1 MATKIRFGQRQCI
14 LIGLTILLLVS
25 MLLSVNMGALTLS
38 FNTLTSL
45 PFDDPLWQI
54 WLNIRLPRVLLAV
67 IVGMA
72 LATSGVVMQG
82 VFRNPLADAG
92 LLGISSGAALCV
104 GLVIILP
111 ITLPAFISLYSHMLA
126 AFLGGSV
133 ICFIIYGLSYA
144 KHGSTVLLLL
154 AGIAIN
160 ALTASMIGLL
170 SYVSDDQQLRQ
181 LSLWTMGNLA
191 KGQWDAVIIAATLIV
206 PAVLAVVLMS
216 HALNTLQLGDEDAHY
231 LGLNVQKTKR
241 ILMLLSALLIGTSVA
256 VSGIIAFVGLAVPHM
271 LRLTLGADHRWLV
284 PATILGGGTLLLIA
298 DTIARTVVAP
308 NEIPIGLLTSLIG
321 APYFL
326 WLILRKKGAIC

>member
-1 MATKIRFGQRQCI
+1 M
-14 LIGLTILLLVS
+14 
-25 MLLSVNMGALTLS
+25 
-38 FNTLTSL
+38 
-45 PFDDPLWQI
+45 
-54 WLNIRLPRVLLAV
+54 
-67 IVGMA
+67 
-72 LATSGVVMQG
+72 
-82 VFRNPLADAG
+82 
-92 LLGISSGAALCV
+92 
-104 GLVIILP
+104 
-111 ITLPAFISLYSHMLA
+111 
-126 AFLGGSV
+126 
-133 ICFIIYGLSYA
+133 
-144 KHGSTVLLLL
+144 
-154 AGIAIN
+154 
-160 ALTASMIGLL
+160 
-170 SYVSDDQQLRQ
+170 
-181 LSLWTMGNLA
+181 
-191 KGQWDAVIIAATLIV
+191 

-298 DTIARTVVAP
+298 DTIARTVAAP